1 MKSNFL
7 KAAIALLGAGCIL
20 ATSCLKNQET
30 LKPVFPENKVVK
42 TLFAGES
49 TDIEFEANQDWTL
62 KVQGEGAGNYF
73 GIIDEGILEV
83 SVSGKAGSQKVTVGF
98 SADEDF
104 DVDRVCTVILEMGG
118 ESKEIA
124 QLTKMR
130 GNRVLNI
137 YAAVVGEFDFKKSEE
152 SYEYPQE
159 TASSLTLVTFAGKS
173 TYTLPVKVVSN
184 FKWLLNT
191 GSQFVT
197 ASVTEANADDEA
209 TEVILSLTTD
219 ESLAEGTTIEIKF
232 LASEEEG
239 AAAYPYQLTIP
250 AFGERMEIDCAS
262 TLYYNAEGQLKMP
275 TGSFADQPGICH
287 VLGSKGSVIRALDW
301 NNDGGYYELAF
312 ASWVNPTM
320 PFDDDKGYLQNVT
333 GEITVKANTGAERY
347 ADILVLPAKYA
358 NLKAEN
364 LCNEQGT
371 DILDDYKKYLVTK
384 ENEAGELAPVRLVQE
399 GKSVDPGEGTTDFVV
414 LDPDYD
420 NYKATL
426 TKIKEEHWLSDKTD
440 KIFKLVYSG
449 KDSESRLRFAKEV
462 AKYEIYDYDNQL
474 VSAEDEVNFWLSCSL
489 YGNPK
494 ISGNVTMDPD
504 KFNNQWAAAIES
516 FIYIYDSNNKL
527 LCILDCYY
535 DESSSGE
542 EGDLFTI
549 TQGDGTITPI
559 TSGDLYEGICSN
571 YNIDADKVFDITVSS
586 ATTIIQSSVAVSGS
600 NLYTLD
606 GNKVNDNDRS
616 LSLEGV
622 SENSFYLYIGESVT
636 DKTSW
641 IVVLKDVN
649 SVNFGAFIFTYDP
662 EATIGSGP
670 FSFAYPEMVRNA
682 ELSRCTGEHLAAVK
696 GELSGVSEDVVYEL
710 KYTGEP
716 TMALLNVPGNPQ
728 GDASWGNYDDVTQRP
743 IDGYWL
749 THEMQGSNQ
758 MYVYM
763 GETGKVDFFVWSDPA
778 SWQVIAVLVCTAEK
792 SN

>member
-1 MKSNFL
+1 MKTNFL
-7 KAAIALLGAGCIL
+7 KVVMALLGVGCIL
-20 ATSCLKNQET
+20 ATSCLKTQET

-42 TLFAGES
+42 TLSAGES

-62 KVQGEGAGNYF
+62 KVQGDGAGNYF
-73 GIIDEGILEV
+73 GIIDEGIMET
-83 SVSGKAGSQKVTVGF
+83 SVSGKAGHQTVTVGF

-104 DVDRVCTVILEMGG
+104 DVDRVCAVVLEMGG
-118 ESKEIA
+118 ESREIA

-130 GNRVLNI
+130 GNRKLDI
-137 YAAVVGEFDFKKSEE
+137 YVALIDEYGYKTSGDGYVYGEVSV
-152 SYEYPQE
+152 P
-159 TASSLTLVTFAGKS
+159 SLTLSTFVGKAD
-173 TYTLPVKVVSN
+173 YTLPIKVVSN

-191 GSQFVT
+191 NSQFVN
-197 ASVTEANADDEA
+197 ASVTEANAEGEE
-209 TEVILSLTTD
+209 TEVLLSLTTD
-219 ESLAEGTTIEIKF
+219 ESIADGTTVDIKF
-232 LASEEEG
+232 LFSEEED

-312 ASWVNPTM
+312 ASWVNATM
-320 PFDDDKGYLQNVT
+320 PFDDEKGYLQNVT
-333 GEITVKANTGAERY
+333 GEITVEANTGAERY
-347 ADILVLPAKYA
+347 ADILVLPAKYE
-358 NLKAEN
+358 NLSAEK

-462 AKYEIYDYDNQL
+462 DRYEIYDYDNQL
-474 VSAEDEVNFWLSCSL
+474 VSAEDEVDFWLSCSL

-586 ATTIIQSSVAVSGS
+586 ATTIIQSSVAVGGY
-600 NLYTLD
+600 NLYTMGLD
-606 GNKVNDNDRS
+606 KVSDGS
-616 LSLEGV
+616 LSLEGA
-622 SENSFYLYIGESVT
+622 SANSFYLFVGDAVT
-636 DKTSW
+636 EKTSW
-641 IVVLKDVN
+641 VVVLKDEN
-649 SVNFGAFIFTYDP
+649 DVNFGAFIFTYDP
-662 EATIGSGP
+662 SAASDLI
-670 FSFAYPEMVRNA
+670 SFVYPEYVKNA
-682 ELSRCTGEHLAAVK
+682 SITKYTGSLLSDIK
-696 GELSGVSEDVVYEL
+696 GAHWGISEDAIYEL

-716 TMALLNVPGNPQ
+716 MYALISVPGEPMGGTAWNNWDEATSGPFA
-728 GDASWGNYDDVTQRP
+728 D
-743 IDGYWL
+743 YWL
-749 THEMQGSNQ
+749 TYEMEGSNQ
-758 MYVYM
+758 MYVNM
-763 GETGKVDFFVWSDPA
+763 SEVGKSDWFVWTDMMGNY
-778 SWQVIAVLVCTAEK
+778 IAALVCTAE
-792 SN
+792 